1 MNNTNRAHRIICYLL
16 SVALIFGIVSFY
28 SINTKAVSSKVINL
42 SDGTKS
48 LSGSNWSYNHNN
60 HTLTLNGFI
69 NDNDDS
75 IKEDG
80 VYYGG
85 NTDLTINLIG
95 YNKLTTAYSGIFTN
109 TEGIIIS
116 GTGTLVINTK
126 IFGLYAVKDVVIDNA
141 TLDITTTDN
150 YYYGAVSN
158 SGAIHAKN
166 ITIKSNAKITAK
178 GIDRAFYLQ
187 DGIVNSELAA
197 IAYTNYDGTGT
208 SKILDGSSSGWM
220 QYKKIIMPAP
230 QAKTTSAPI
239 IITNIVSDGTM
250 KNLVTP
256 GSGTGGTMYYAVN
269 SSKTAAPTV
278 GWSSSIPQAKNPGTY
293 YVWYKIVGDSNH
305 ADSTPECVEVTIYAT
320 DPNSE
325 TNATTSQKLYTGIQD
340 EEQIDKKQKTT
351 KFTKISAAKKSIT
364 LNWKKITAKGING
377 YEIQYSTDK
386 NFNKDVT
393 KTVTIKKIKTTKTKI
408 KKLKSK
414 TKYYVRIRTYS
425 IKNGQKVYSNWS
437 KKKSVKV
444 N

>member
-16 SVALIFGIVSFY
+16 SVALIFGIVSIY

-42 SDGTKS
+42 SDGTES
-48 LSGSNWSYNHNN
+48 VSGSNWSYDKNN

-69 NDNDDS
+69 NDDS
-75 IKEDG
+75 TKEDG

-85 NTDLTINLIG
+85 DTDLTINLIG
-95 YNKLTTAYSGIFTN
+95 YNKLTTACSGIFTN
-109 TEGIIIS
+109 SAGIIIS

-150 YYYGAVSN
+150 YYYGDVSN

-187 DGIVNSELAA
+187 DGIVNSELTA

-220 QYKKIIMPAP
+220 QYKKIVMPAP

-269 SSKTAAPTV
+269 SSKTTAPTV

-320 DPNSE
+320 DSNSE
-325 TNATTSQKLYTGIQD
+325 TNATTSQKSYTEIQV
-340 EEQIDKKQKTT
+340 EAQIDKKQKTT

-364 LNWKKITAKGING
+364 LNWKKITDKGING

-386 NFNKDVT
+386 NFKKDVT
-393 KTVTIKKIKTTKTKI
+393 KTVTIKKVKTTKTTI

-425 IKNGQKVYSNWS
+425 MKNGQKVYSNWS